1 MVNAFNYMFKDNK
14 YGQKALVLALI
25 TLLTQLCYNTAD
37 MYKGCCSNVPP
48 SAEYYILNILGTLIH
63 MFAIGY
69 GFACIKALFEQ
80 NDNYVLPFINLKNSF
95 ILGLKNYIAIFLF
108 TTILAIITLIPVF
121 IGYIIK
127 TVPVVPLIIT
137 FIILAA
143 TLIYIILYT
152 MAYAWI
158 FAKTGSLTS
167 YLRIRQA
174 TRLIKENKGSYWKA
188 IGLFVLLIIIF
199 AIPYVA
205 TTSICMAF
213 VTNKIA
219 YIAIIS
225 LVAAAITAY
234 TSFAGFFITAKA
246 INPETAENI

>member
-1 MVNAFNYMFKDNK
+1 MANAFNYMFKDNK

-25 TLLTQLCYNTAD
+25 TLLTQFCYNTAD
-37 MYKGCCSNVPP
+37 TYKGCYSNVPP

-95 ILGLKNYIAIFLF
+95 ILGFKNYIAIFLF
-108 TTILAIITLIPVF
+108 TTILAIITLAPVVVGTI
-121 IGYIIK
+121 IGK
-127 TVPVVPLIIT
+127 PSTVPLIVAAVV
-137 FIILAA
+137 LAL

-167 YLRIRQA
+167 YLRIKQA
-174 TRLIKENKGSYWKA
+174 TRLIKANKGTYWKA
-188 IGLFVLLIIIF
+188 IGLFVLLILIF
-199 AIPYVA
+199 AIPYIAVA
-205 TTSICMAF
+205 KICMAF
-213 VTNKIA
+213 VMNKIV
-219 YIAIIS
+219 YNVIIS
-225 LVAAAITAY
+225 LAGAAITAY
-234 TSFAGFFITAKA
+234 TSFVSFFITAKA
-246 INPETAENI
+246 IKPETAENI

>member
-1 MVNAFNYMFKDNK
+1 MANAFNYMFKDNK

-37 MYKGCCSNVPP
+37 MYKGCYSNIPP
-48 SAEYYILNILGTLIH
+48 SSEYYILNILGTLIH
-63 MFAIGY
+63 MLAIGY

-80 NDNYVLPFINLKNSF
+80 NDNYILPFINFKNSF
-95 ILGLKNYIAIFLF
+95 MLGLKNYIAIFLF
-108 TTILAIITLIPVF
+108 TAILAIITFIPVF

-127 TVPVVPLIIT
+127 MAPGVPLIIT
-137 FIILAA
+137 FIVLAA
-143 TLIYIILYT
+143 TLIYIIIYT

-158 FAKTGSLTS
+158 FAKTGSMTS

-174 TRLIKENKGSYWKA
+174 TRLIKMNKGSYWKA
-188 IGLFVLLIIIF
+188 IGLFVLLITIF

-205 TTSICMAF
+205 TTSICIAF
-213 VTNKIA
+213 VTNKIV
-219 YIAIIS
+219 YNVIIS
-225 LVAAAITAY
+225 LAAALITAY
-234 TSFAGFFITAKA
+234 TSFVSFFITAKA